1 MNLICFFASNGNLEK
16 TRAPEGIQTHNPLW
30 SSQILQPLSYW
41 RLYSKQGWNAG
52 SWLELHHEVT
62 KSNQD
67 SPPHTHHALTIKI
80 AKHMDNNSN
89 VSYQDSIVLCQSMN
103 DTDVLLMILLLR
115 HLMPYNDRCL
125 VVAPVI
131 GKTCT
136 MFFCTAV
143 ITSQTNYNVAKCH
156 YLD

>member
-1 MNLICFFASNGNLEK
+1 MFFCIKWKLRKNQSPRRDSNPQPTVIQSDSLTTELLETLQQARVKCGFLTRTASRSHKVKPGL
-16 TRAPEGIQTHNPLW
+16 TTTH
-30 SSQILQPLSYW
+30 SSC
-41 RLYSKQGWNAG
+41 
-52 SWLELHHEVT
+52 
-62 KSNQD
+62 
-67 SPPHTHHALTIKI
+67 THHQ
-80 AKHMDNNSN
+80 NSKTHGQQQQCII
-89 VSYQDSIVLCQSMN
+89 SSIVLCQSMN